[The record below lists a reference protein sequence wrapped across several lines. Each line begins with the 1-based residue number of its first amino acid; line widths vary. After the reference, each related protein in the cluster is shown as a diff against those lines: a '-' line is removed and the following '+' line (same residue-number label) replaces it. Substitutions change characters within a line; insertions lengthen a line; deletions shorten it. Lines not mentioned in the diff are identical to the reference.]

1 MKCKSDSWKLSQASQ
16 TMSNKH
22 LSRNQNQNQ
31 NQDNATEEEIDVSS
45 VDVHNRQSVLD
56 LFEDKLEV
64 KVTNISMSLSMSS
77 ISGLTDLTEDEI
89 IPRPIP
95 LQVCQILILFIL
107 PLYSYIFIIFFLI
120 ADIFGEYILAFKR
133 RSSSE

>member
-16 TMSNKH
+16 TINNKH
-22 LSRNQNQNQ
+22 LSRNQSQNQ
-31 NQDNATEEEIDVSS
+31 ENATEDEIDVSS

-95 LQVCQILILFIL
+95 LQVC
-107 PLYSYIFIIFFLI
+107 
-120 ADIFGEYILAFKR
+120 
-133 RSSSE
+133 